1 MWDIP
6 DLDHERVDDLP
17 LILGLATRLKLPE
30 ILDQS
35 LGRHH
40 LHRGLFPGWI
50 ATVLIVY
57 ILPQADHRKRP
68 SKYRV
73 WRSRARHEA

>member
-6 DLDHERVDDLP
+6 DPDHERDDDLP

-35 LGRHH
+35 HGRHH

-50 ATVLIVY
+50 ATVWIVF
-57 ILPQADHRKRP
+57 ILSQADHR
-68 SKYRV
+68 
-73 WRSRARHEA
+73 RSAVRD